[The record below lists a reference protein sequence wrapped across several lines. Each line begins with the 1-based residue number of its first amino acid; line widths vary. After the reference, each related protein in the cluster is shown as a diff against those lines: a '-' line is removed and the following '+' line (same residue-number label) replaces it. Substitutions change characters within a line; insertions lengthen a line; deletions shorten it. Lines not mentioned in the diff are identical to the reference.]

1 MPRDRSNRSELSG
14 LAADLGFDPKQSETS
29 RASRISA
36 YKWRSGRVIL
46 LKSFFIAALLALA
59 IPASRAQVNSSKL
72 GGTVT
77 DSSGAVVPS
86 ANVSITNVATSATR
100 DVTTNNSGVY
110 GAPSLAPGS
119 YVVKVSAA
127 GFKTEVQNQVTLNV
141 GENLELNFVLAV
153 GSVSQ
158 QVVVSDAP
166 AQVDL
171 TSSALSDVIN
181 GREVR
186 QLPLNGRS
194 WTDLASLSTGVTVI
208 QTQPP
213 VSASDR
219 PKRGLGGELSI
230 SGGRPQQNSYL
241 LDGINI
247 NDYSNA
253 GPGSI
258 LGGNLGVDAIQ
269 EFNVFTINPGAQYGR
284 TSGGVISAI
293 TRSGTNDFHGNA
305 YEFLRNDAL
314 DARNF
319 FDTAKPPF
327 RRNQF
332 GASAGGPIQKDKTF
346 IFGDYEGIRQTLG
359 ATVVDTV
366 PTAAA
371 RAGQLSTGSVTPDPA
386 VARFINAFYPLPNG
400 QILGDTGIFTLA
412 GAQITS
418 ENFFTVKVDHTFSA
432 RDSMG
437 VTYLF
442 DTNPSAQND
451 EFNNKIIAS
460 KVRRQTISIFET
472 HIFSAALANSAH
484 VGFNRDNAGSPS
496 SATALK
502 PAAADIS
509 FGFVPGDSAG
519 AVQVPG
525 LTTFSGGLS
534 AANPLIFRWNSWQA
548 YDDVSLTKGIH
559 SLTFGAN
566 VERIQDNQFSAD
578 TPGGFYQFNTLADF
592 IANRPQSLLATEP
605 GTITPR
611 YLRQTIFGA
620 YLQDDLKLRP
630 NLTVNLAMRYEIAS
644 IPSEIHG
651 KLSNLRVL
659 SGNTPFLGDPYLS
672 NPTHRNFE
680 PRVGF
685 AWDPFKDGKTS
696 VRGGFGIYDVLP
708 LIVEMGSGVDAS
720 FPFAQN
726 VTGTNLPAGSFPT
739 QAFDIISTNPS
750 DHRLYVI
757 QFNPPRNYVLQ
768 WNLNV
773 QRQILPN
780 TTAMLAYV
788 GSRGIHMWYQTDDGN
803 IVLPVAHT
811 KEGYFWPTNI
821 ASGTIIDP
829 SAGRVQI
836 ANWGSDY
843 HFHGMEAQLT
853 QRVSH
858 NLQGQLSYTWSK
870 CIDTSSGSAASDQY
884 RNSLA
889 ATLFIDPATHRGPC
903 DTNVGQNLVINA
915 VYDIP
920 YSKTFTGFKKLLL
933 GDWQLSG
940 IFRASTGQ
948 PFSVVIGGDP
958 LGLNS
963 AVPFDFPD
971 RIFGP
976 GCNSAVNPGNPNN
989 YIKVNCFTVPLATA
1003 ASAALCTPFMTAGD
1017 PTVNPPIPSV
1027 PIAGTCQ
1034 NRMGTAG
1041 RNELTGPGIINMDF
1055 SIYKTFPLSRFSE
1068 RANLQFRVETYNL
1081 FNHADFAPPNA
1092 NNTLFDQNANP
1103 VGGAGLIDQTTI
1115 ASREIQFALK
1125 LTW

>member
-1 MPRDRSNRSELSG
+1 MLWQETYRPWFSLGVSG
-14 LAADLGFDPKQSETS
+14 FWVAA
-29 RASRISA
+29 A
-36 YKWRSGRVIL
+36 IL
-46 LKSFFIAALLALA
+46 LLCPAVWPQANTAKIAGA
-59 IPASRAQVNSSKL
+59 
-72 GGTVT
+72 VT
-77 DSSGAVVPS
+77 DSSGSAV
-86 ANVSITNVATSATR
+86 ANADITITNVATNIARGVS
-100 DVTTNNSGVY
+100 TNENGVY
-110 GAPSLAPGS
+110 SAPSLAPGA
-119 YVVKVSAA
+119 YTLKISAP
-127 GFKTEVQNQVTLNV
+127 GFRTEIRNQITLSVGQNLDLNITLA
-141 GENLELNFVLAV
+141 L
-153 GSVSQ
+153 GSVNQ
-158 QVVVSDAP
+158 QIVVSDAP
-166 AQVDL
+166 PQVDL
-171 TSSALSDVIN
+171 TTATLSNVVT
-181 GREVR
+181 GKEVR
-186 QLPLNGRS
+186 ELPLNGRS

-253 GPGSI
+253 GPGSV

-269 EFNVFTINPGAQYGR
+269 EFNVVTINPTAQYGR

-293 TRSGTNDFHGNA
+293 TRSGTNEFHGNA
-305 YEFLRNDAL
+305 YEFLRNNAL
-314 DARNF
+314 DAKNF
-319 FDTAKPPF
+319 FDTTIPPF

-332 GASAGGPIQKDKTF
+332 GGSIGGPIKKDKTF
-346 IFGDYEGIRQTLG
+346 FFADYEGVRQTLG
-359 ATVVDTV
+359 LTTIDTV
-366 PTAAA
+366 PSAAA
-371 RAGQLSTGSVTPDPA
+371 RAGQLSTGNVVPDPA
-386 VARFINAFYPLPNG
+386 VAAFINAFYPLPNG
-400 QILGDTGIFTLA
+400 QIFGDTGIFSFA

-418 ENFFTVKVDHTFSA
+418 ENYFTVKVDHTFSPK
-432 RDSMG
+432 DSIG

-442 DTNPSAQND
+442 DTNPSSQND
-451 EFNNKIIAS
+451 ELNNKIILS
-460 KVRRQTISIFET
+460 KVRRQTISILET
-472 HIFSAALANSAH
+472 HIFSPALVNAVH

-496 SATALK
+496 SSTAIN
-502 PAAADIS
+502 PAAANTS

-534 AANPLIFRWNSWQA
+534 AANPLLFRWNSWQA

-578 TPGGFYQFNTLADF
+578 TPGGFYQFNTLSDF
-592 IANRPQSLLATEP
+592 IANRPLSLLATEP

-620 YLQDDLKLRP
+620 YLQDDVRLRS
-630 NLTVNLAMRYEIAS
+630 NLTVNLAMRYEMS
-644 IPSEIHG
+644 SVPSEKDG

-659 SGNTPFLGDPYLS
+659 SGNTPFLGNPYLG

-685 AWDPFKDGKTS
+685 SWDPFKNGKTS

-726 VTGTNLPAGSFPT
+726 VTGTNLPAGTFPT
-739 QAFDIISTNPS
+739 EAFNLIANNPS
-750 DHRLYVI
+750 DHRLFVI
-757 QFNPPRNYVLQ
+757 QYQPPRNYVMQ
-768 WNLNV
+768 WNLNI

-780 TTAMLAYV
+780 TTMMLAYV

-811 KEGYFWPTNI
+811 SEGYFWPTAI
-821 ASGTIIDP
+821 GSGTIIDP
-829 SAGRVQI
+829 VAGRVQI

-843 HFHGMEAQLT
+843 KFHGMEAQLT

-858 NLQGQLSYTWSK
+858 NLQGQISYTWSR

-889 ATLFIDPATHRGPC
+889 ATLWIDPNTHRGPC
-903 DTNVGQNLVINA
+903 DTNVGQNFIVNT

-920 YSKTFTGFKKLLL
+920 YSKSATGLKKFVI

-940 IFRASTGQ
+940 IFRASSGQ

-971 RIFGP
+971 RLTGT
-976 GCNSAVNPGNPNN
+976 GCSSPVNPGNPNN
-989 YIKVNCFTVPLATA
+989 YIKLNCFTVPTATP
-1003 ASAALCTPFMTAGD
+1003 ASAALCTPFMTTGD
-1017 PTVNPPIPSV
+1017 PTATPAIPSV

-1034 NRMGTAG
+1034 NRMGNGG
-1041 RNELTGPGIINMDF
+1041 RNELTGPGIVNLDF
-1055 SIYKTFPLSRFSE
+1055 SIYKTFPVTKISE

-1092 NNTLFDQNANP
+1092 NNTLFDSNANP
-1103 VGGAGLIDQTTI
+1103 VAGAGLIDQTTI
-1115 ASREIQFALK
+1115 PSREIQFALK